1 MRKSISILILA
12 ALLVGVLAGC
22 QTGGGEQAQAP
33 GGEGTGTEGT
43 LPKETLP
50 KKYGN
55 YKLEDPFEDNTVVV
69 ILMPEYNF
77 TEYTVA
83 DFADIGCTEVRD
95 LFSFVEADRL
105 SRALVLTLSEHSK
118 QNVLDAIELL
128 YQRPDVYEAS
138 PNLYMTMD

>member
-1 MRKSISILILA
+1 MRKPLTILILA
-12 ALLVGVLAGC
+12 VLLVGVLAGC

-55 YKLEDPFEDNTVVV
+55 YKLEDPFEDNKVL
-69 ILMPEYNF
+69 IMLMPEYNF

-83 DFADIGCTEVRD
+83 DFADIGCTELRELYD
-95 LFSFVEADRL
+95 FVEEGRL
-105 SRALVLTLSEHSK
+105 SRGLALTLSEHSK